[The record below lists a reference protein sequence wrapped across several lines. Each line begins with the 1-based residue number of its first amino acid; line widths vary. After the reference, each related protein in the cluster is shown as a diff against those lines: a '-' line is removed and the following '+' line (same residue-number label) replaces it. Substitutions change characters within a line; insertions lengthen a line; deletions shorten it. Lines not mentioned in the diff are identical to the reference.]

1 MNNINPFCLS
11 FSTPIKIWNISQ
23 SKKGKQSSLPI
34 LLGIADR
41 KKTLNICLWEWVCVK
56 EWPLMVRKPSGP
68 HAQRSAYFKI
78 TDCVWDTCVCE
89 CSALEREQVGA
100 CMCVCVCLC
109 AYVGLFHSLKFQS
122 GFYKHSLIMEKKMM
136 HYFGELWPWTPFSYT
151 QIHTHTHTHTI
162 TENTYVH
169 KAQSTQATA
178 EYKISP

>member
-1 MNNINPFCLS
+1 MNNINQFCVS

-56 EWPLMVRKPSGP
+56 EWPLMVRKPSGLLTSKL
-68 HAQRSAYFKI
+68 QTVFGTR
-78 TDCVWDTCVCE
+78 
-89 CSALEREQVGA
+89 
-100 CMCVCVCLC
+100 VCVSERVRERASGCMYVFLC
-109 AYVGLFHSLKFQS
+109 AYVGLFHSLKLKS

-136 HYFGELWPWTPFSYT
+136 HYFWELWPWTPFSYT
-151 QIHTHTHTHTI
+151 QIHTHKLTI

-169 KAQSTQATA
+169 KPSPRRPLQSTK
-178 EYKISP
+178 YHHK